1 MLQKLRP
8 LFLPVAW
15 AQSIVAMLGSL
26 FFSEIL
32 GFPPCILC
40 WYQRIAMYPL
50 VLLFGIA
57 ILRNDK
63 KIYIYAL
70 PLAAIGFIIALYH
83 NLLYYGILPES
94 IAPCQAGVSCTTKF
108 IEFFG
113 FITIPFLSLVSF
125 VVVLTC
131 LIGLMVTRDMTT
143 TSEHK
148 E

>member
-1 MLQKLRP
+1 MLQKFRP

-15 AQSIVAMLGSL
+15 AQALVAMLGSL

-70 PLAAIGFIIALYH
+70 PLAVIGFVIAFYH

-113 FITIPFLSLVSF
+113 FVTIPFLSLVSF
-125 VVVLTC
+125 VVILTC
-131 LIGLMVTRDMTT
+131 LIGLMVTKDSASKTAQ
-143 TSEHK
+143 
-148 E
+148 